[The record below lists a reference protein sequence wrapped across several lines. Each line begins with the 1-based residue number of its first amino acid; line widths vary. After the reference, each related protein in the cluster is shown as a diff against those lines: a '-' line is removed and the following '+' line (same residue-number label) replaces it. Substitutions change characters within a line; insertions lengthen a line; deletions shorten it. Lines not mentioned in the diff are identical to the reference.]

1 MAFSFIHHADY
12 FLGMNNVNAINTS
25 HIDDGVLRGTRDPG
39 GTAIITGS
47 SRGIGAATARLL
59 GESGYQVCVNYRSN
73 ESAAI
78 KVVADLEKLG
88 VKTIAVQADVSD
100 EADVVR
106 LFKTVDK
113 ELGELTALVNN
124 VGIILPQSRVENM
137 DAARINRI
145 LATNVTSFFLCCREA
160 VRRMSYKHRGNG
172 GSIVNV
178 SSAAARI
185 VSAGEYIDYAASKG
199 AIDTLTRGLALE
211 VADEGI
217 RVNCVRPGFIHTD
230 MHADGGEPNR
240 VDRLAET
247 IPLGRGG
254 TPEEVANAI
263 RWLLSEEASYATGS
277 FIDLAGGR

>member
-1 MAFSFIHHADY
+1 M
-12 FLGMNNVNAINTS
+12 
-25 HIDDGVLRGTRDPG
+25 

-59 GESGYQVCVNYRSN
+59 GECGYQVCVNYRSN

-88 VKTIAVQADVSD
+88 IKTIAVQADVSD

-124 VGIILPQSRVENM
+124 AAIILPQTRVENM
-137 DAARINRI
+137 DAARINRM
-145 LATNVTSFFLCCREA
+145 LATNVTSSFLCCREA
-160 VRRMSYKHRGNG
+160 VRRMSYKHGGTG

-178 SSAAARI
+178 SSAAARTG
-185 VSAGEYIDYAASKG
+185 SAGEYVDYAASKG

-211 VADEGI
+211 VAGEGI

-230 MHADGGEPNR
+230 MHADGGEPGR